1 MFETRVCIPPEL
13 EEECVLFSP
22 ARAGAEIPFARSR
35 LATRRVRLAA
45 QSEPCDDGAIAS
57 VVLLDQVSKKAASLS
72 DELEEAAAGVVVL
85 REGLEVLRKLLD
97 PFGQER
103 NLHLCGA
110 RVAFLGGILRNN
122 LVLCLPRE
130 RHTILRLALCEW
142 GFPNSLNAWRMVAGF
157 ARRCQLRAKPR
168 DFRPRLARPQAVDF
182 AAPGAGWTGFLPY
195 LYRRKPNCAF
205 AVASPTRT
213 RLRTDS
219 SQHSPGQN
227 GR

>member
-22 ARAGAEIPFARSR
+22 GRAGAGMPSR
-35 LATRRVRLAA
+35 GLAPRQRRLRLAA

-57 VVLLDQVSKKAASLS
+57 VVLLDQVGKKASSLS
-72 DELEEAAAGVVVL
+72 DELEEAAAGLVVL
-85 REGLEVLRKLLD
+85 REGSQVLRKLLD

-157 ARRCQLRAKPR
+157 ARRCQLSTKSR
-168 DFRPRLARPQAVDF
+168 DFRPLLGRPQAVYF
-182 AAPGAGWTGFLPY
+182 AAPGARWTGFPPY
-195 LYRRKPNCAF
+195 LYRRKTKRHLAG
-205 AVASPTRT
+205 ASPTRM

-219 SQHSPGQN
+219 RQQ
-227 GR
+227 